1 MGFILREWCY
11 NLMFDHINIANF
23 IRKDFMKK
31 DLPPLVSA
39 DAFFENPESA
49 EQVGIFHFSYVGHF
63 RRLHIS
69 FNGDID
75 LDPSFEFPEHYKVVA
90 NFNYNNI
97 FITNTEPKLNTGDDI
112 LFRFVG
118 EMTKINFIKVLG
130 YNQGRLRAT
139 IKKGIQN
146 IEDDL
151 SGTIDSD
158 STNAIE
164 DMTILLQ
171 LDPDEEDRLKRME
184 GSRGYSSPENDD
196 RGTYST
202 RKYKKRYIKSPRI
215 PKPAIPD
222 KNFREKVKPFQNKK
236 YSNLRSRLPDNYDYT
251 MEKSKH
257 CGNCYF
263 LKSGNFCKL
272 WKAPVKSNFICNS
285 WLNVYSSREEMK
297 EWLTMFRLKEEH
309 RNINV
314 NFRKDI

>member
-1 MGFILREWCY
+1 
-11 NLMFDHINIANF
+11 MFDHFNIANF
-23 IRKDFMKK
+23 IRKDFMNK
-31 DLPPLVSA
+31 DLPALVSA
-39 DAFFENPESA
+39 DAFFENPERA

-69 FNGDID
+69 FNGDIY
-75 LDPSFEFPEHYKVVA
+75 LDPSYEFPEVYKVVA
-90 NFNYNNI
+90 NFNFNYI

-171 LDPDEEDRLKRME
+171 LDPDEEDRLKTME
-184 GSRGYSSPENDD
+184 DSRGSYSSENDYVE
-196 RGTYST
+196 TYSSS
-202 RKYKKRYIKSPRI
+202 RARKRYIQNIEREE
-215 PKPAIPD
+215 PAISD
-222 KNFREKVKPFQNKK
+222 RNFRKKGRLFKNKK

>member
-1 MGFILREWCY
+1 
-11 NLMFDHINIANF
+11 MFDHFNIANF
-23 IRKDFMKK
+23 IRKDFMNK
-31 DLPPLVSA
+31 DLPALVSA

-171 LDPDEEDRLKRME
+171 LDPDEEDRLKTME
-184 GSRGYSSPENDD
+184 DSRGSYSSENDYVE
-196 RGTYST
+196 TYSSS
-202 RKYKKRYIKSPRI
+202 RARKRYIQNIEREE
-215 PKPAIPD
+215 PAISD
-222 KNFREKVKPFQNKK
+222 RNFRKKGRLFKNKK

>member
-1 MGFILREWCY
+1 
-11 NLMFDHINIANF
+11 MFDHFNIANF
-23 IRKDFMKK
+23 IRKDFMNK
-31 DLPPLVSA
+31 DLPALVSA

-75 LDPSFEFPEHYKVVA
+75 LDPSFEFPEYYKVVA

-112 LFRFVG
+112 LFRFFG

-171 LDPDEEDRLKRME
+171 LDPDEEDRLKTME
-184 GSRGYSSPENDD
+184 DSRGSYSSENDYVE
-196 RGTYST
+196 TYSSS
-202 RKYKKRYIKSPRI
+202 RARKRYIQNIEREE
-215 PKPAIPD
+215 PAISD
-222 KNFREKVKPFQNKK
+222 RNFRKKGRLFKNKK